1 MCQSVRVELCTER
14 REVLQHEGRE
24 VTIFTEGEQVLLVQ
38 GVDIRFGV
46 LLDDTVGYDDRATL
60 VCCTDSVHGETTG
73 QTCDRTEQ
81 TLEGLGQM
89 MRDVVLVNLR

>member
-14 REVLQHEGRE
+14 REVLEHESRE

-38 GVDIRFGV
+38 GVDIWFGV
-46 LLDDTVGYDDRATL
+46 LFDNTVGYDDRATL

-73 QTCDRTEQ
+73 QTSD
-81 TLEGLGQM
+81 
-89 MRDVVLVNLR
+89 